1 MTKVWI
7 PPGDYSPGV
16 KKILYA
22 PGTSSV
28 LLNEIVFKASTEDL
42 EEAMKILE
50 KLAHTKTKRDRIK
63 KELFLRNNK
72 DKAYKEGGI
81 KKINGSRNSKKNGI
95 GSERQQGKQKEDKC
109 QENSM
114 NTTKDGNKVWRWRTR
129 SCGKPERKRLRS

>member
-72 DKAYKEGGI
+72 DKAYKEGGY
-81 KKINGSRNSKKNGI
+81 
-95 GSERQQGKQKEDKC
+95 KEDKWF
-109 QENSM
+109 QEFKEEWNRIRKAAGK
-114 NTTKDGNKVWRWRTR
+114 TKG
-129 SCGKPERKRLRS
+129 G